1 MHEMIC
7 ARCERREN
15 CPGTRNQTCLR
26 VAESLAVELAGK
38 LDAALTDLRAQHME
52 GRCGCCKYYDSPK
65 GCADVDFVCANCP
78 HPCKCGYCDGGSNWE
93 WRGVKDENV

>member
-26 VAESLAVELAGK
+26 TAEELVAELSAKLGKAV
-38 LDAALTDLRAQHME
+38 AAIREQHME
-52 GRCGCCKYYDSPK
+52 GRCWHCKHHDAPNA
-65 GCADVDFVCANCP
+65 CADVNFNCAACP

-93 WRGVKDENV
+93 WKEA